1 MNTRNIIMIYTL
13 LLNSKAWMWKAALY
27 ILAALTVLFG
37 WQQKGLAFAIVL
49 AVLLTFGFFFV
60 KAVWIT
66 GLRMARKASRR

>member
-1 MNTRNIIMIYTL
+1 MNTRTIMMVYAL
-13 LLNSKAWMWKAALY
+13 LITSKRWMWNLALY
-27 ILAALTVLFG
+27 IMGALSVLFG